1 MHTGAHLA
9 RRLLLLLPLWGGS
22 VLAAESGER
31 GAAITDQLVLGTAER
46 VTNVSSHESQP
57 RYWQGSQ
64 WSSSQPLPEQLQT
77 PLGSLWKLFVY
88 SYLTATQAKEP
99 PLRCEGKE
107 REEVYCCDPGE
118 SIDREQALIRSCGL
132 YFAPKRLGIPPGAWQ
147 RYWQGVQAPGWLY
160 PLAQLNEVRTV
171 RVAELLQALAAIPP
185 KIRQIAGNSLS
196 EVLLQGRGKGG
207 VGELGTLL
215 RIKSFTMPLP
225 TRATMGGGAGWS
237 DNGTPLWF
245 AGQGSSSQVITRLA
259 PRLAARLQQE
269 PAPNNQECVQVHFFA
284 RYPLQRIEQREE
296 GQVESDQAVKPGP
309 LLGHYR
315 LTFAKGNQL
324 EWQATGATFWLEQAS
339 GQPPTIW
346 GRLNQDEYVAR
357 VVDREGEAQ
366 QRQAARALAVA
377 ARSYL
382 LQEASH
388 QGSCLQLADSSRYQR
403 VSPQPPSRL
412 AQEAARATA
421 GLALSDVAVRYHSQ
435 KSAPN
440 RLSWQQAVAWQ
451 QEGLDFVAILARAY
465 PQSHLQLAGSR
476 SATACQPLTSSQFWL
491 QHNQSLWRKRLQ
503 QEPGFEP
510 VTPRLCLLKQGRP
523 YADKQQQRIYV
534 RPSPNQEGRIA
545 LTHEYLHLAFAHHP
559 SGEDETYI
567 EQLARSLV
575 RGEE

>member
-1 MHTGAHLA
+1 MQPRTHLT
-9 RRLLLLLPLWGGS
+9 RLLLLLPLWGGS
-22 VLAAESGER
+22 VLASESGER
-31 GAAITDQLVLGTAER
+31 GAALADQLVLGAPER
-46 VTNVSSHESQP
+46 VTNVLSHDSQP

-64 WSSSQPLPEQLQT
+64 WSSSQPLPESLQT

-88 SYLTATQAKEP
+88 SYLTASQAQEP
-99 PLRCEGKE
+99 PLRCEGKD
-107 REEVYCCDPGE
+107 RVEEAYCCDPGE
-118 SIDREQALIRSCGL
+118 SLDREQALIRSCGL
-132 YFAPKRLGIPPGAWQ
+132 YFAPARLGITQEAWQ
-147 RYWQGVQAPGWLY
+147 RYWQALRAPGWIL
-160 PLAQLNEVRTV
+160 PLAQLNEDHPV
-171 RVAELLQALAAIPP
+171 RVTELLQALAVIPP
-185 KIRQIAGNSLS
+185 HIRQIAGNTLS
-196 EVLLQGRGKGG
+196 ELLLQGRGKGG

-215 RIKSFTMPLP
+215 RIKSFTMPLS
-225 TRATMGGGAGWS
+225 TGTVGGGAGWS

-259 PRLAARLQQE
+259 PRLAERLQQE
-269 PAPNNQECVQVHFFA
+269 PAPVNQECVQVHFFA
-284 RYPLQRIEQREE
+284 RYPLQRIEQIVDGEKA
-296 GQVESDQAVKPGP
+296 ESAQPGP
-309 LLGHYR
+309 LQGHYR
-315 LTFAKGNQL
+315 LTFANGNQL
-324 EWQATGATFWLEQAS
+324 LWHASGTPFWLEQNAD
-339 GQPPTIW
+339 QPPTIW

-357 VVDREGEAQ
+357 VVDREGDAR

-382 LQEASH
+382 QQEASH
-388 QGSCLQLADSSRYQR
+388 QGACLQLADSSRYQR

-421 GLALSDVAVRYHSQ
+421 GLMLSDVAVRYHSQ

-440 RLSWQQAVAWQ
+440 RLSWQHAVAWQ
-451 QEGLDFVAILARAY
+451 NEGLDFVAILARAY
-465 PQSHLQLAGSR
+465 PRGRLQLAGSG
-476 SATACQPLTSSQFWL
+476 AAAACQPLAHAQLWL
-491 QHNQSLWRKRLQ
+491 QHNLSLWRNRLR

-523 YADKQQQRIYV
+523 YADKQQLRIYV
-534 RPSPNQEGRIA
+534 RPSTNQEGRIA